1 MLNFDR
7 VLIMSGIRS
16 SSPRTSRRSSP
27 PLAGQAASARS
38 VKAAPPTPLL
48 QELAQT
54 FFQLMMRHRVA
65 VRDVIVESGLSP
77 PLVMTM
83 HMLEGPPL
91 TMRELADMIGL
102 EPSNLTAVVDK
113 LEARG
118 YVERQS
124 SPTDRRIKRVALTR
138 SGRVVRKRL
147 LERLKQ
153 PAGWMAGLDAKDQ
166 EQLLQILQR
175 ALTDASLPEAQPRPQ
190 LAASS
195 QSTQN
200 TKTRKP
206 RR

>member
-1 MLNFDR
+1 
-7 VLIMSGIRS
+7 MS
-16 SSPRTSRRSSP
+16 RTRSSP
-27 PLAGQAASARS
+27 PRTPRRLSRPPAGGAPSARS
-38 VKAAPPTPLL
+38 ANAPAPTPLL

-65 VRDVIVESGLSP
+65 MRDVIVESGLSP

-91 TMRELADMIGL
+91 TMRELADIIGL

-138 SGRVVRKRL
+138 AGRVMRKRL
-147 LERLKQ
+147 VERFKQ
-153 PAGWMAGLDAKDQ
+153 PAGWMASLDPRDQ
-166 EQLLQILQR
+166 EQLKQILQR
-175 ALTDASLPEAQPRPQ
+175 ALADSSLPDDPR
-190 LAASS
+190 LTRVDASS
-195 QSTQN
+195 Q
-200 TKTRKP
+200 TRKP